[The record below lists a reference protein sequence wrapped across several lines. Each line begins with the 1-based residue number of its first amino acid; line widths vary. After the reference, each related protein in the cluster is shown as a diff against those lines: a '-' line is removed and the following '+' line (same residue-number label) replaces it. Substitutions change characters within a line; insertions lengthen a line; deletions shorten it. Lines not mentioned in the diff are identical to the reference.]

1 MAVLNETGQLLGSQC
16 LELLLDLA
24 EDELDG
30 IVVWC
35 VCQIVD
41 IPDAELSHKF
51 LGLLGCMD
59 RQIIHEEADLLA
71 RIQTGQLFKVIFE
84 LPKVDRV
91 FINMV

>member
-30 IVVWC
+30 IVVWR

-41 IPDAELSHKF
+41 ILDAELSHKF

-59 RQIIHEEADLLA
+59 RKIIHEETNLHAL
-71 RIQTGQLFKVIFE
+71 IQNGQLFEVLLEF
-84 LPKVDRV
+84 LKVDGILIDV
-91 FINMV
+91 K